1 MLPSRSE
8 RSCSTPK
15 VRTELLDIA
24 LKIRTEL
31 LNVSPGG
38 NLLIDVGEDVDN
50 RVRLVV
56 GKAAL
61 LLQATKGLAGVDER
75 GHDR

>member
-1 MLPSRSE
+1 MFA
-8 RSCSTPK
+8 PK
-15 VRTELLDIA
+15 VRTELLDAA

-38 NLLIDVGEDVDN
+38 NLLIDVSEDVDN

-61 LLQATKGLAGVDER
+61 LLQATKGLAGVGER